1 MSEEMVPGSQF
12 KSLVEQDMQ
21 DCYLRYSMSVIVAR
35 ALPDARDGFKP
46 VHRRVMYSMHKLGVV
61 PNKGTVKSAR
71 IVGDVI
77 GKYHPHGDSAVYE
90 TLARMAQ
97 DFSLRYPLVF
107 GQGNF
112 GSIDGDSPAAMR
124 YTEAKMNNLGALMLE
139 DLEKETVDMGP
150 NYDESLEEPLV
161 LPSALPNMIVNG
173 TSGIAV
179 GMATNMAP
187 HNLREVGAAIH
198 ALAENPDLTGEDLM
212 EYVKGPDFP
221 TGAIVCGRS
230 GIREAYLTGHGRV
243 RVRARTEIETDSKG
257 KPRIIVTEIPY
268 MVNKAELCK
277 KIADLVRDK
286 RVDGITDI
294 RDESSRDIRIVIE
307 LRRDAVGEV
316 VLNNLFKYTQ
326 LQTTFSIYNLALVN
340 NLPKLLTL
348 KDLLQV
354 YIDHRLDVITRATQ
368 FDLKKA
374 EARLHIIEGLRIATQ
389 NIDEVVQIIK
399 ASKTTEIAKQS
410 LQDRFGLDEIQSQ
423 AIVDM
428 RLGQLT
434 GLNLEKLEA
443 EYNELVATVADLKD
457 ILAKRERRVAIML
470 EKLDAV
476 VAKYGDERR
485 TMIGEAIDD
494 SDDEDLIAE
503 EEQVITL
510 SKEGYIRRLPIDTF
524 KAQNRGGKGIIG
536 AGLKD
541 EDNVE
546 QIFTA
551 STHSYLLVFTNKG
564 RVYWT
569 KVYRLPEGARNGKG
583 RPIVNF
589 VALTEGEKV
598 QAIVPVRKFGGYFC
612 LVFATKKGI
621 INKMDLTL
629 FSRPRKAG
637 VNAIS
642 LDEDDELV
650 KVQLVGMSAEE
661 FEASKNAS
669 DDDSAEAV
677 ENAAE
682 AQAADGSTGSPTDAS
697 EEESGDAEDFAN
709 RPIPKDLL
717 MIATKNGQAVTFPIS
732 CFRAMGRGTHGV
744 KGITLAE
751 GDEVISLL
759 WLKAGNKILTITEKG
774 YGKRSEP
781 GSYRVT
787 RRGSKGVRNLNV
799 TDKIGAAVFVES
811 VADDYDLIIT
821 SKDGQVI
828 RIKAADIRLTGRNA
842 QGVKAITLRDGDV
855 VKDATALP
863 SVEDIEQDSAD
874 AKETFDHVQGV
885 EVDDDS
891 VVKDDA
897 EKQDVGPTE
906 TEE

>member
-1 MSEEMVPGSQF
+1 MSEELVPGSQF
-12 KSLVEQDMQ
+12 KSLIEQDMQ
-21 DCYLRYSMSVIVAR
+21 DSYLRYSMSVIVAR

-46 VHRRVMYSMHKLGVV
+46 VHRRVMFSMHKLGVV
-61 PNKGTVKSAR
+61 PNKSTVKSAR

-90 TLARMAQ
+90 TLVRMAQ

-112 GSIDGDSPAAMR
+112 GNIDGDGAAAMR
-124 YTEAKMNNLGALMLE
+124 YTEAKMNNVGALMLE
-139 DLEKETVDMGP
+139 DLEKDTVDMGP
-150 NYDESLEEPLV
+150 NFDETLDEPLV
-161 LPSALPNMIVNG
+161 LPSALPNMLVNG
-173 TSGIAV
+173 TTGIAV
-179 GMATNMAP
+179 GMATSMAP
-187 HNLREVGAAIH
+187 HNLREIAAAIH
-198 ALAENPDLTGEDLM
+198 AVAENPELPDEELLQ
-212 EYVKGPDFP
+212 YVKGPDFP
-221 TGAIVCGRS
+221 TGAIICGRA
-230 GIREAYLTGHGRV
+230 GIRDAYLTGHGRV
-243 RVRARTEIETDSKG
+243 RVRARTDIEVDSKG

-268 MVNKAELCK
+268 MVNKSELCK
-277 KIADLVRDK
+277 KIAELVREK

-294 RDESSRDIRIVIE
+294 RDESAKDIRIVIE

-348 KDLLQV
+348 KDLVQI
-354 YIDHRLDVITRATQ
+354 YIDHRLDVVTRATE

-374 EARLHIIEGLRIATQ
+374 KARLHIIEGLRIATQ

-399 ASKTTEIAKQS
+399 SSKTTEIAKQN
-410 LQDRFGLDEIQSQ
+410 LQERFSLDEIQSQ

-428 RLGQLT
+428 RLSQLT

-443 EYNELVATVADLKD
+443 EYNELKLTVADLED
-457 ILAKRERRVAIML
+457 ILAKRERRIAIIL
-470 EKLDAV
+470 KRLDEIV
-476 VAKYGDERR
+476 DKFGDERR
-485 TMIGEAIDD
+485 TTIGESVDD
-494 SDDEDLIAE
+494 SDYEDLIAE

-510 SKEGYIRRLPIDTF
+510 SKEGYIKRLPIDTF
-524 KAQNRGGKGIIG
+524 KTQSRGGKGIIG
-536 AGLKD
+536 AGLKE
-541 EDNVE
+541 EDDVD

-564 RVYWT
+564 RAYWT
-569 KVYRLPEGARNGKG
+569 KVYRLPEGTRNGKG

-589 VALTEGEKV
+589 VGLTEGEKV

-637 VNAIS
+637 VNAIT
-642 LDEDDELV
+642 LDEGDELV
-650 KVQLVGMSAEE
+650 KVQLVGMTEE
-661 FEASKNAS
+661 EYKASLNAG
-669 DDDSAEAV
+669 DDSSAEAD
-677 ENAAE
+677 A
-682 AQAADGSTGSPTDAS
+682 TDAPEVEGDDS
-697 EEESGDAEDFAN
+697 EDLEG

-717 MIATKNGQAVTFPIS
+717 MLATRNGQAVTFPIT
-732 CFRAMGRGTHGV
+732 CFRPMGRGTHGV
-744 KGITLAE
+744 RGIKLAE

-759 WLKAGNKILTITEKG
+759 WLKEGNKVLTITEKG

-781 GSYRVT
+781 GTYRVT
-787 RRGSKGVRNLNV
+787 RRGSKGVKNLNV
-799 TDKIGAAVFVES
+799 TDKIGPAVFVDS

-821 SKDGQVI
+821 SKEGQVI
-828 RIKAADIRLTGRNA
+828 RIKADSIRLTGRNA
-842 QGVKAITLRDGDV
+842 QGVKAISLRDGDMV
-855 VKDATALP
+855 QDATALP
-863 SVEDIEQDSAD
+863 SVEDIEQDSAE

-891 VVKDDA
+891 VEKSAPEAPA
-897 EKQDVGPTE
+897 EE
-906 TEE
+906 

>member
-1 MSEEMVPGSQF
+1 MSEELVPGTQF
-12 KSLVEQDMQ
+12 KSLIEQDMQ

-46 VHRRVMYSMHKLGVV
+46 VHRRVMFSMHKLGVV
-61 PNKGTVKSAR
+61 PNKATVKSAR

-90 TLARMAQ
+90 TLVRMAQ

-112 GSIDGDSPAAMR
+112 GSIDGDGAAAMR

-139 DLEKETVDMGP
+139 DLEKDTVDMGP

-161 LPSALPNMIVNG
+161 LPSALPNMLVNG
-173 TSGIAV
+173 TTGIAV
-179 GMATNMAP
+179 GMATSMAP
-187 HNLREVGAAIH
+187 HNLREIANAIH
-198 ALAENPDLTGEDLM
+198 AVAMNPEIPDEDLLQL
-212 EYVKGPDFP
+212 VTGPDFP
-221 TGAIVCGRS
+221 TGAVICGRA
-230 GIREAYLTGHGRV
+230 GIRDAYLTGHGRV
-243 RVRARTEIETDSKG
+243 RVRARTEVETDSKG
-257 KPRIIVTEIPY
+257 KPRILVTEIPY

-277 KIADLVRDK
+277 KIAELVREK

-294 RDESSRDIRIVIE
+294 RDESNREGMRIVIE
-307 LRRDAVGEV
+307 LRRDAVAEV
-316 VLNNLFKYTQ
+316 VLNNLYKNTQ

-348 KDLLQV
+348 KELIQV
-354 YIDHRLDVITRATQ
+354 YVDHRMDVITRATQ

-399 ASKTTEIAKQS
+399 NSKTTELAKQN
-410 LQDRFGLDEIQSQ
+410 LQARFNLDDIQSQ

-428 RLGQLT
+428 RLAQLT

-443 EYNELVATVADLKD
+443 EYNELIATVADLKD
-457 ILAKRERRVAIML
+457 ILAKRERRIAIVL

-476 VAKYGDERR
+476 VSKFGDERR
-485 TMIGEAIDD
+485 TSIEDSVDD
-494 SDDEDLIAE
+494 LDYEDLIAE

-510 SKEGYIRRLPIDTF
+510 SKEGYIKRLPIDTF

-536 AGLKD
+536 ATLKD
-541 EDNVE
+541 EDNVD

-564 RVYWT
+564 RAYWT
-569 KVYRLPEGARNGKG
+569 KVYRLPEGTRNGKG
-583 RPIVNF
+583 RPIINF
-589 VALTEGEKV
+589 VGLTEGEKV
-598 QAIVPVRKFGGYFC
+598 QAIVPVRKFGGFFC

-637 VNAIS
+637 VNAIR

-650 KVQLVGMSAEE
+650 KVQLVGMTEE
-661 FEASKNAS
+661 EYKASLNAS
-669 DDDSAEAV
+669 EADDAVEQAAETAEAEV
-677 ENAAE
+677 AE
-682 AQAADGSTGSPTDAS
+682 GEDGS
-697 EEESGDAEDFAN
+697 EDVEG

-717 MIATKNGQAVTFPIS
+717 MLATRNGQALTFPIT
-732 CFRAMGRGTHGV
+732 CFRPMGRGTHGV
-744 KGITLAE
+744 RGIKLAE

-759 WLKAGNKILTITEKG
+759 WLKAGNKVLTITENG
-774 YGKRSEP
+774 FGKRSEP
-781 GSYRVT
+781 GTYRIT
-787 RRGSKGVRNLNV
+787 RRGGKGVINLKV
-799 TDKIGAAVFVES
+799 TDKIGPAVFVES

-821 SKDGQVI
+821 SREGQVI

-842 QGVKAITLRDGDV
+842 QGVKAISLREGDV
-855 VKDATALP
+855 VQDATALP
-863 SVEDIEQDSAD
+863 SVEDIEQDSAE
-874 AKETFDHVQGV
+874 AKETFDHVEGV
-885 EVDDDS
+885 QVEDDS
-891 VVKDDA
+891 S
-897 EKQDVGPTE
+897 
-906 TEE
+906 EE

>member
-1 MSEEMVPGSQF
+1 MVPGSQF

-139 DLEKETVDMGP
+139 DLEKDTVDMGP

-198 ALAENPDLTGEDLM
+198 AMAENPDITGEELM

-221 TGAIVCGRS
+221 TGAIACGRS

-399 ASKTTEIAKQS
+399 ASKTTDIAKQS

-569 KVYRLPEGARNGKG
+569 KVYRLPEGTRNGKG

-612 LVFATKKGI
+612 LVFATKKGV

-650 KVQLVGMSAEE
+650 KVQLVGMTAEE

-669 DDDSAEAV
+669 DDD
-677 ENAAE
+677 
-682 AQAADGSTGSPTDAS
+682 AADASTDSASSSTGSPTDKAPELAEGS
-697 EEESGDAEDFAN
+697 DDEDAGDGEDFAN
-709 RPIPKDLL
+709 RPIPK
-717 MIATKNGQAVTFPIS
+717 V
-732 CFRAMGRGTHGV
+732 
-744 KGITLAE
+744 
-751 GDEVISLL
+751 
-759 WLKAGNKILTITEKG
+759 
-774 YGKRSEP
+774 
-781 GSYRVT
+781 
-787 RRGSKGVRNLNV
+787 
-799 TDKIGAAVFVES
+799 
-811 VADDYDLIIT
+811 
-821 SKDGQVI
+821 
-828 RIKAADIRLTGRNA
+828 
-842 QGVKAITLRDGDV
+842 
-855 VKDATALP
+855 
-863 SVEDIEQDSAD
+863 
-874 AKETFDHVQGV
+874 HVWHY
-885 EVDDDS
+885 
-891 VVKDDA
+891 
-897 EKQDVGPTE
+897 
-906 TEE
+906 

>member
-1 MSEEMVPGSQF
+1 MSEELVPGSQF
-12 KSLVEQDMQ
+12 KSLIEQDMQ

-198 ALAENPDLTGEDLM
+198 ALAENPDLPDENLM
-212 EYVKGPDFP
+212 DYIKGPDFP
-221 TGAIVCGRS
+221 TGAVVCGRA

-286 RVDGITDI
+286 RIDGITDI

-316 VLNNLFKYTQ
+316 VLNNLYKYTQ
-326 LQTTFSIYNLALVN
+326 LQTTFSIYNLALIN
-340 NLPKLLTL
+340 NLPKVLTL
-348 KDLLQV
+348 KELLQV

-399 ASKTTEIAKQS
+399 QSQTTEIAKAS
-410 LQDRFGLDEIQSQ
+410 LQQRFNLDEIQSQ

-428 RLGQLT
+428 RLSQLT

-457 ILAKRERRVAIML
+457 ILEKRERRIAIML

-485 TMIGEAIDD
+485 TTIGEAIDD
-494 SDDEDLIAE
+494 SDEEDLIAE

-510 SKEGYIRRLPIDTF
+510 SKEGYIKRLPIDTF
-524 KAQNRGGKGIIG
+524 KTQSRGGKGIIG

-541 EDNVE
+541 EDDVD

-551 STHSYLLVFTNKG
+551 STHSFLLVFTNKG
-564 RVYWT
+564 RAYWT
-569 KVYRLPEGARNGKG
+569 KVYRLPEGTRNGKG

-589 VALTEGEKV
+589 VGLTEGEKV

-612 LVFATKKGI
+612 LVFVTKKGV
-621 INKMDLTL
+621 INKMDLKL

-642 LDEDDELV
+642 LDEGDELV
-650 KVQLVGMSAEE
+650 KVQLVGMTEEEYNESLNASESEDSSAE
-661 FEASKNAS
+661 
-669 DDDSAEAV
+669 V

-682 AQAADGSTGSPTDAS
+682 EADSAEGD
-697 EEESGDAEDFAN
+697 ESLEA

-717 MIATKNGQAVTFPIS
+717 MIATRNGQAVTFPIT
-732 CFRAMGRGTHGV
+732 CFRPMGRGTHGV
-744 KGITLAE
+744 RGIKLAE

-759 WLKAGNKILTITEKG
+759 WLKAGNKVLTITEKG

-787 RRGSKGVRNLNV
+787 KRGSKGVKNLNV
-799 TDKIGAAVFVES
+799 TDKIGPAVFVDS

-821 SKDGQVI
+821 TREGQVI
-828 RIKAADIRLTGRNA
+828 RIKADSIRLTGRNA
-842 QGVKAITLRDGDV
+842 QGVKAISLRDGDMV
-855 VKDATALP
+855 QDATALP
-863 SVEDIEQDSAD
+863 SVEDIEHDSAE
-874 AKETFDHVQGV
+874 AKETFDKVEGV
-885 EVDDDS
+885 EVIDDS
-891 VVKDDA
+891 A
-897 EKQDVGPTE
+897 N
-906 TEE
+906 

>member
-12 KSLVEQDMQ
+12 KSLIEQDMQ
-21 DCYLRYSMSVIVAR
+21 DSYLRYSMSVIVAR

-46 VHRRVMYSMHKLGVV
+46 VHRRVMFSMHKLGVL

-90 TLARMAQ
+90 TLVRMAQ

-112 GSIDGDSPAAMR
+112 GSIDGDGAAAMR
-124 YTEAKMNNLGALMLE
+124 YTEAKMANMGALMLE
-139 DLEKETVDMGP
+139 DLEKDTVNMVP
-150 NYDESLEEPLV
+150 NYDESLEEPSV
-161 LPSALPNMIVNG
+161 LPSAFPNMIVNG

-187 HNLREVGAAIH
+187 HNLREIGAAIH
-198 ALAENPDLTGEDLM
+198 ALAENPDLNGEDLM

-221 TGAIVCGRS
+221 TGAIICGRS

-243 RVRARTEIETDSKG
+243 RVRAKTEIETDAKG

-277 KIADLVRDK
+277 KIAELVREK

-294 RDESSRDIRIVIE
+294 RDESSRDIRVVIE

-340 NLPKLLTL
+340 NLPKVLSL
-348 KDLLQV
+348 KELIQV

-399 ASKTTEIAKQS
+399 ASKTTDIAKQS

-443 EYNELVATVADLKD
+443 EYNDLVATVADLKD
-457 ILAKRERRVAIML
+457 ILEKRERRIAIML
-470 EKLDAV
+470 QKLDAIV
-476 VAKYGDERR
+476 DKYGDARR
-485 TMIGEAIDD
+485 TEIGEAIDD
-494 SDDEDLIAE
+494 SDEEDLIAE

-564 RVYWT
+564 RAYWT
-569 KVYRLPEGARNGKG
+569 KVYRLPEGTRNGKG
-583 RPIVNF
+583 RPIINF
-589 VALTEGEKV
+589 VSLTEGEKV

-612 LVFATKKGI
+612 LVFATKKGV

-661 FEASKNAS
+661 FEASQA
-669 DDDSAEAV
+669 AEGSETDEA
-677 ENAAE
+677 ETAEAAE
-682 AQAADGSTGSPTDAS
+682 AQIAEES
-697 EEESGDAEDFAN
+697 EEGDVDDLAAQ
-709 RPIPKDLL
+709 PIAKDLL
-717 MIATKNGQAVTFPIS
+717 MLATRNGQAVTFPITCLRS
-732 CFRAMGRGTHGV
+732 MGRGTHGV

-774 YGKRSEP
+774 FGKRSEP
-781 GSYRVT
+781 GTYRVT

-821 SKDGQVI
+821 TKEGQVI

-842 QGVKAITLRDGDV
+842 QGVKAITLREGDV
-855 VKDATALP
+855 VQDATALP
-863 SVEDIEQDSAD
+863 SVEDIEQDSAE
-874 AKETFDHVQGV
+874 AKETFDHVEGV

-891 VVKDDA
+891 VVKNDA
-897 EKQDVGPTE
+897 EKQDSLPSE
-906 TEE
+906 SSENP

>member
-1 MSEEMVPGSQF
+1 MSEEMIPGSQF
-12 KSLVEQDMQ
+12 KSLIEKDMQ

-61 PNKGTVKSAR
+61 PNKSTVKSAR

-90 TLARMAQ
+90 TLVRMAQ

-112 GSIDGDSPAAMR
+112 GSIDGDGAAAMR
-124 YTEAKMNNLGALMLE
+124 YTEAKMNHCGALMLE
-139 DLEKETVDMGP
+139 DLEKDTVNMGP

-161 LPSALPNMIVNG
+161 LPSALPNMLVNG
-173 TSGIAV
+173 TTGIAV
-179 GMATNMAP
+179 GMATSMAP
-187 HNLREVGAAIH
+187 HNLREIAEAIH
-198 ALAENPDLTGEDLM
+198 AVAMNPEIPDEDLLQF
-212 EYVKGPDFP
+212 VKGPDFP
-221 TGAIVCGRS
+221 TGAIICGRS

-243 RVRARTEIETDSKG
+243 RVRARTEIETDAKG
-257 KPRIIVTEIPY
+257 KPRILVTEIPY

-277 KIADLVRDK
+277 KIAELVREK

-294 RDESSRDIRIVIE
+294 RDESDRHGMRIVIE
-307 LRRDAVGEV
+307 LRRDAVAEV
-316 VLNNLFKYTQ
+316 ILNNLFKYTQ

-340 NLPKLLTL
+340 NLPKVLTL
-348 KDLLQV
+348 KQLIQV
-354 YIDHRLDVITRATQ
+354 YVDHRLEVITRATE

-399 ASKTTEIAKQS
+399 SSANTEAAKVA
-410 LQDRFGLDEIQSQ
+410 LQERFSLDEIQSQ

-428 RLGQLT
+428 RLAQLT
-434 GLNLEKLEA
+434 GLNIEKLEA
-443 EYNELVATVADLKD
+443 EYNELIATVADLKD
-457 ILAKRERRVAIML
+457 ILAKRERRIAIVL

-476 VAKYGDERR
+476 VAKFGDERR
-485 TMIGEAIDD
+485 TTIGESIDD

-536 AGLKD
+536 AGLKE

-564 RVYWT
+564 RAYWT
-569 KVYRLPEGARNGKG
+569 KVYRLPEGTRNGKG
-583 RPIVNF
+583 RPIINF
-589 VALTEGEKV
+589 VSLTEGEKV

-612 LVFATKKGI
+612 LVFATKKGV

-661 FEASKNAS
+661 FAASEAAEG
-669 DDDSAEAV
+669 AEA
-677 ENAAE
+677 EESTEAAE
-682 AQAADGSTGSPTDAS
+682 TQIAEES
-697 EEESGDAEDFAN
+697 EEGDVDELAAQ
-709 RPIPKDLL
+709 PIAKDLL
-717 MIATKNGQAVTFPIS
+717 MLATRNGQAVTFPIS
-732 CFRAMGRGTHGV
+732 CFRSMGRGTHGV

-774 YGKRSEP
+774 FGKRSEP
-781 GSYRVT
+781 GTYRVT

-821 SKDGQVI
+821 SKEGQVI

-842 QGVKAITLRDGDV
+842 QGVKAITLREGDLV
-855 VKDATALP
+855 QDATALP
-863 SVEDIEQDSAD
+863 SVEDIEQDSAE
-874 AKETFDHVQGV
+874 AKETFDHVEGV

-891 VVKDDA
+891 VVKSDNP
-897 EKQDVGPTE
+897 EQQIGIPSE
-906 TEE
+906 SEEQ

>member
-1 MSEEMVPGSQF
+1 MSEEMIPGSQF
-12 KSLVEQDMQ
+12 KSLIEQDMQ

-61 PNKGTVKSAR
+61 PNKSTVKSAR

-90 TLARMAQ
+90 TLVRMAQ

-112 GSIDGDSPAAMR
+112 GSIDGDGAAAMR
-124 YTEAKMNNLGALMLE
+124 YTEAKMNHMGALMLE

-161 LPSALPNMIVNG
+161 LPSVLPNMLVNG
-173 TSGIAV
+173 TTGIAV
-179 GMATNMAP
+179 GMATSMAP
-187 HNLREVGAAIH
+187 HNLREIANAIH
-198 ALAENPDLTGEDLM
+198 AVCENPDISGEDLLS
-212 EYVKGPDFP
+212 YVSGPDFP
-221 TGAIVCGRS
+221 TGGVICGRA

-243 RVRARTEIETDSKG
+243 RVRARSEIETDSKG

-277 KIADLVRDK
+277 KIAELVREK

-294 RDESSRDIRIVIE
+294 RDESSREGMRIVIE

-316 VLNNLFKYTQ
+316 ILNNLYKNTQ
-326 LQTTFSIYNLALVN
+326 LQTTFSIYNLALIN
-340 NLPKLLTL
+340 NLPKVFNL
-348 KDLLQV
+348 KELIQV
-354 YIDHRLDVITRATQ
+354 YIDHRLDVVTRATQ

-399 ASKTTEIAKQS
+399 QSATTEAAKVA
-410 LQDRFGLDEIQSQ
+410 LQDRFNLDEIQSQ

-428 RLGQLT
+428 RLSQLT

-457 ILAKRERRVAIML
+457 ILEKRERRIAILL
-470 EKLDAV
+470 ERLDAV
-476 VAKYGDERR
+476 VAKFGDERR
-485 TMIGEAIDD
+485 TSIEDAVDD
-494 SDDEDLIAE
+494 LDYEDLIAE

-510 SKEGYIRRLPIDTF
+510 SKEGYIKRLPIDTF
-524 KAQNRGGKGIIG
+524 KAQTRGGKGVVG
-536 AGLKD
+536 TGLKD
-541 EDNVE
+541 DDDVD

-564 RVYWT
+564 RAYWT
-569 KVYRLPEGARNGKG
+569 KVYRLPEGTRSGKG
-583 RPIVNF
+583 RPIINF
-589 VALTEGEKV
+589 VGLTEGEKV
-598 QAIVPVRKFGGYFC
+598 QAIVPVRKFGGFFC

-621 INKMDLTL
+621 INKMDLKL

-650 KVQLVGMSAEE
+650 KVQLVGMTEE
-661 FEASKNAS
+661 EYNAS
-669 DDDSAEAV
+669 LNANEDASDSAETAESADV
-677 ENAAE
+677 ENAE
-682 AQAADGSTGSPTDAS
+682 GAD
-697 EEESGDAEDFAN
+697 EDAESKPIAN
-709 RPIPKDLL
+709 DLL
-717 MIATKNGQAVTFPIS
+717 MLATKNGQAVTFPIT
-732 CFRAMGRGTHGV
+732 CFRPMGRGTHGV
-744 KGITLAE
+744 RGIKLAE
-751 GDEVISLL
+751 GDEVISLI
-759 WLKAGNKILTITEKG
+759 WLKEGNKIVTITEKG
-774 YGKRSEP
+774 FGKRSQP
-781 GSYRVT
+781 SSYRVT
-787 RRGSKGVRNLNV
+787 KRGSKGVRNLSADGMEK
-799 TDKIGAAVFVES
+799 TGPAVFVES

-821 SKDGQVI
+821 SKEGQVI
-828 RIKAADIRLTGRNA
+828 RIEADSIRLTNRSA
-842 QGVKAITLRDGDV
+842 IGVKCIRLNEGDTV
-855 VKDATALP
+855 QDATALP
-863 SVEDIEQDSAD
+863 SVEDIEQDSAE
-874 AKETFDHVQGV
+874 AKETFDKVEGV

-891 VVKDDA
+891 IVKDESA
-897 EKQDVGPTE
+897 EVSE
-906 TEE
+906 TNEISEN

>member
-1 MSEEMVPGSQF
+1 MSEELVPGTQF
-12 KSLVEQDMQ
+12 KSLIEKDMQ

-46 VHRRVMYSMHKLGVV
+46 VHRRVMFSMHKLGVV
-61 PNKGTVKSAR
+61 PNKPTVKSAR

-90 TLARMAQ
+90 TLVRMAQ

-112 GSIDGDSPAAMR
+112 GSIDGDGAAAMR

-139 DLEKETVDMGP
+139 DLEKDTVDMGP

-161 LPSALPNMIVNG
+161 LPSALPNMLVNG
-173 TSGIAV
+173 TTGIAV
-179 GMATNMAP
+179 GMATSMAP
-187 HNLREVGAAIH
+187 HNLREIANAIH
-198 ALAENPDLTGEDLM
+198 AVAENPEIPDEDLLQL
-212 EYVKGPDFP
+212 VTGPDFP
-221 TGAIVCGRS
+221 TGAVICGRA
-230 GIREAYLTGHGRV
+230 GIRDAYLTGHGRV
-243 RVRARTEIETDSKG
+243 RVRARTEVETDSKG
-257 KPRIIVTEIPY
+257 KPRILVTEIPY

-277 KIADLVRDK
+277 KIAELVREK

-294 RDESSRDIRIVIE
+294 RDESNREGMRIVIE
-307 LRRDAVGEV
+307 LRRDAVAEV
-316 VLNNLFKYTQ
+316 VLNNLYKNTQ

-348 KDLLQV
+348 KELIQV
-354 YIDHRLDVITRATQ
+354 YVDHRMDVITRATQ

-399 ASKTTEIAKQS
+399 NSKTTELAKQN
-410 LQDRFGLDEIQSQ
+410 LQARFNLDDIQSQ

-428 RLGQLT
+428 RLAQLT

-443 EYNELVATVADLKD
+443 EYNELIATVADLKD
-457 ILAKRERRVAIML
+457 ILAKRERRIAIVL

-476 VAKYGDERR
+476 VAKFGDERR
-485 TMIGEAIDD
+485 TSIEDSVDD
-494 SDDEDLIAE
+494 LDYEDLIAE

-510 SKEGYIRRLPIDTF
+510 SKEGYIKRLPIDTF

-536 AGLKD
+536 ATLKD
-541 EDNVE
+541 EDNVD

-564 RVYWT
+564 RAYWT
-569 KVYRLPEGARNGKG
+569 KVYRLPEGTRNGKG
-583 RPIVNF
+583 RPIINF
-589 VALTEGEKV
+589 VGLTEGEKV
-598 QAIVPVRKFGGYFC
+598 QAIVPVRKFGGFFC

-637 VNAIS
+637 VNAIR

-650 KVQLVGMSAEE
+650 KVQLVGMTEE
-661 FEASKNAS
+661 EYKASLNANDA
-669 DDDSAEAV
+669 DDAV
-677 ENAAE
+677 EQAAE
-682 AQAADGSTGSPTDAS
+682 TVEAEVAEGEDGADDVEG
-697 EEESGDAEDFAN
+697 

-717 MIATKNGQAVTFPIS
+717 MLATRNGQALTFPIT
-732 CFRAMGRGTHGV
+732 CFRPMGRGTHGV
-744 KGITLAE
+744 RGIKLAE

-759 WLKAGNKILTITEKG
+759 WLKAGNKVLTITENG
-774 YGKRSEP
+774 FGKRSEP
-781 GSYRVT
+781 GTYRIT
-787 RRGSKGVRNLNV
+787 RRGGKGVINLKV
-799 TDKIGAAVFVES
+799 TDKIGPAVFVES

-821 SKDGQVI
+821 SREGQVI

-842 QGVKAITLRDGDV
+842 QGVKAISLREGDV
-855 VKDATALP
+855 VQDATALP
-863 SVEDIEQDSAD
+863 SVEDIEQDSAE
-874 AKETFDHVQGV
+874 AKETFDQVEGVQV
-885 EVDDDS
+885 EDDS
-891 VVKDDA
+891 S
-897 EKQDVGPTE
+897 
-906 TEE
+906 EE

>member
-12 KSLVEQDMQ
+12 KSLIEQDMQ

-139 DLEKETVDMGP
+139 DLEKDTVDMGP

-198 ALAENPDLTGEDLM
+198 ALAENPDLPDENLM
-212 EYVKGPDFP
+212 DYIKGPDFP
-221 TGAIVCGRS
+221 TGAVVCGRS

-257 KPRIIVTEIPY
+257 KSRIIVTEIPY

-286 RVDGITDI
+286 RIDGITDI

-316 VLNNLFKYTQ
+316 VLNNLYKYTQ
-326 LQTTFSIYNLALVN
+326 LQTTFSIYNLALIN
-340 NLPKLLTL
+340 NLPKVLTM
-348 KDLLQV
+348 KELLQV

-399 ASKTTEIAKQS
+399 QSQTTEIAKAS
-410 LQDRFGLDEIQSQ
+410 LQQRFNLDEIQSQ

-428 RLGQLT
+428 RLSQLT

-457 ILAKRERRVAIML
+457 ILEKRERRIAIML

-485 TMIGEAIDD
+485 TTIGEAIDD
-494 SDDEDLIAE
+494 SDEEDLIAE

-510 SKEGYIRRLPIDTF
+510 SKEGYIKRLPIDTF
-524 KAQNRGGKGIIG
+524 KTQSRGGKGIIG

-541 EDNVE
+541 EDDVD

-564 RVYWT
+564 RAYWT
-569 KVYRLPEGARNGKG
+569 KVYRLPEGTRSGKG

-589 VALTEGEKV
+589 VGLTEGETV

-612 LVFATKKGI
+612 LVFVTKKGV
-621 INKMDLTL
+621 INKMDLKL

-642 LDEDDELV
+642 LDEGDELV
-650 KVQLVGMSAEE
+650 KVQLVGMTEEEYKESLNAGEGEDSSAEPAE
-661 FEASKNAS
+661 TAESEAEG
-669 DDDSAEAV
+669 D
-677 ENAAE
+677 
-682 AQAADGSTGSPTDAS
+682 
-697 EEESGDAEDFAN
+697 DAENLEA

-717 MIATKNGQAVTFPIS
+717 MIATRNGQAVTFPIT
-732 CFRAMGRGTHGV
+732 CFRPMGRGTHGV
-744 KGITLAE
+744 RGIKLAE

-759 WLKAGNKILTITEKG
+759 WLKAGNKVLTITEKG

-787 RRGSKGVRNLNV
+787 KRGSKGVKNLNV
-799 TDKIGAAVFVES
+799 TDKIGPAVFVDS

-821 SKDGQVI
+821 TREGQVI
-828 RIKAADIRLTGRNA
+828 RIKADSIRLTGRNA
-842 QGVKAITLRDGDV
+842 QGVKAISLREGDLV
-855 VKDATALP
+855 QDATALP
-863 SVEDIEQDSAD
+863 SVEDIEQDSAE
-874 AKETFDHVQGV
+874 AKETFDKVEGV

-891 VVKDDA
+891 V
-897 EKQDVGPTE
+897 E
-906 TEE
+906 TSSEGGNPAPEAN

>member
-1 MSEEMVPGSQF
+1 MSEELVPGSQF
-12 KSLVEQDMQ
+12 KSLIEQDMQ

-139 DLEKETVDMGP
+139 DLEKDTVDMGP

-198 ALAENPDLTGEDLM
+198 ALAENPDLPDENLM
-212 EYVKGPDFP
+212 DYIKGPDFP
-221 TGAIVCGRS
+221 TGAVVCGRS

-277 KIADLVRDK
+277 KIADLVREK

-326 LQTTFSIYNLALVN
+326 LQTTFSIYNLALIN
-340 NLPKLLTL
+340 NLPKVLTM
-348 KDLLQV
+348 KELLQV
-354 YIDHRLDVITRATQ
+354 YIDHRLDVITRSTQ

-399 ASKTTEIAKQS
+399 ASKTTDIAKQS

-457 ILAKRERRVAIML
+457 ILEKRERRIAILL
-470 EKLDAV
+470 ERLDAV
-476 VAKYGDERR
+476 VAKFGDERR
-485 TMIGEAIDD
+485 TTIGEAIDD
-494 SDDEDLIAE
+494 SDEEDLIAE

-510 SKEGYIRRLPIDTF
+510 SKEGYIKRLPIDTF
-524 KAQNRGGKGIIG
+524 KTQSRGGKGIIG

-541 EDNVE
+541 EDDVD

-551 STHSYLLVFTNKG
+551 STHSFLLVFTNKG
-564 RVYWT
+564 RAYWT
-569 KVYRLPEGARNGKG
+569 KVYRLPEGTRNGKG

-589 VALTEGEKV
+589 VGLTEGEKV

-612 LVFATKKGI
+612 LVFVTKKGV
-621 INKMDLTL
+621 INKMDLKL

-642 LDEDDELV
+642 LDEGDELV
-650 KVQLVGMSAEE
+650 KVQLVGMTEEEYNESLNASESEDSSAEVE
-661 FEASKNAS
+661 NTAEEA
-669 DDDSAEAV
+669 DSAEGD
-677 ENAAE
+677 ESLE
-682 AQAADGSTGSPTDAS
+682 A
-697 EEESGDAEDFAN
+697 

-717 MIATKNGQAVTFPIS
+717 MIATRNGQAVTFPIT
-732 CFRAMGRGTHGV
+732 CFRPMGRGTHGV
-744 KGITLAE
+744 RGIKLAE

-759 WLKAGNKILTITEKG
+759 WLKAGNKVLTITEKG

-787 RRGSKGVRNLNV
+787 KRGSKGVKNLNV
-799 TDKIGAAVFVES
+799 TDKIGPAVFVDS

-821 SKDGQVI
+821 TREGQVI
-828 RIKAADIRLTGRNA
+828 RIKADSIRLTGRNA
-842 QGVKAITLRDGDV
+842 QGVKAITLREGDLV
-855 VKDATALP
+855 QDATALP
-863 SVEDIEQDSAD
+863 SVEDIEHDSAE
-874 AKETFDHVQGV
+874 AKETFDKVEGV
-885 EVDDDS
+885 EVIDDS
-891 VVKDDA
+891 VEKTESAPEA
-897 EKQDVGPTE
+897 EE
-906 TEE
+906 

>member
-1 MSEEMVPGSQF
+1 MSEEMVPGTQF
-12 KSLVEQDMQ
+12 KSLIEQDMQ

-46 VHRRVMYSMHKLGVV
+46 VHRRVMFSMHKLGVV

-124 YTEAKMNNLGALMLE
+124 YTEAKMNHMGALMLE
-139 DLEKETVDMGP
+139 DLEKDTVDMGP

-161 LPSALPNMIVNG
+161 LPSALPNMLVNG
-173 TSGIAV
+173 TTGIAV
-179 GMATNMAP
+179 GMATSMAP
-187 HNLREVGAAIH
+187 HNLREISAAVH
-198 ALAENPDLTGEDLM
+198 ALALNPEMGGEELM
-212 EYVKGPDFP
+212 EHVKGPDFP
-221 TGAIVCGRS
+221 TGAIICGRA
-230 GIREAYLTGHGRV
+230 GIRDAYLTGHGRV
-243 RVRARTEIETDSKG
+243 RVRARTEIETDAKG

-268 MVNKAELCK
+268 MVNKSELCK
-277 KIADLVRDK
+277 KIADLVREK
-286 RVDGITDI
+286 RIDGITDI

-348 KDLLQV
+348 KDLVQI

-399 ASKTTEIAKQS
+399 ASKTTDDAKLT
-410 LQDRFGLDEIQSQ
+410 LQNRFNLDEIQSQ

-428 RLGQLT
+428 RLAQLT

-443 EYNELVATVADLKD
+443 EYNELLATVADLKD
-457 ILAKRERRVAIML
+457 ILEKRERRIAIML
-470 EKLDAV
+470 EKLDAI
-476 VAKYGDERR
+476 VAKFGDERR
-485 TMIGEAIDD
+485 TTIGDAIDD

-564 RVYWT
+564 RAYWT
-569 KVYRLPEGARNGKG
+569 KVYRLPEGTRNGKG

-589 VALTEGEKV
+589 VGLTEGEKV

-612 LVFATKKGI
+612 LVFATKKGV

-661 FEASKNAS
+661 FAASEAAEG
-669 DDDSAEAV
+669 AEADDAV
-677 ENAAE
+677 EATETQIAE
-682 AQAADGSTGSPTDAS
+682 ES
-697 EEESGDAEDFAN
+697 EEGDVDDLAAQ
-709 RPIPKDLL
+709 PIAKDLL
-717 MIATKNGQAVTFPIS
+717 MLATRNGQAVTFPIS
-732 CFRAMGRGTHGV
+732 CFRSMGRGTHGV

-774 YGKRSEP
+774 FGKRSEP
-781 GSYRVT
+781 GTYRVT

-799 TDKIGAAVFVES
+799 TDKIGSAVFVDS

-821 SKDGQVI
+821 SKEGQVI

-842 QGVKAITLRDGDV
+842 QGVKAITLREGDLV
-855 VKDATALP
+855 QDATALP
-863 SVEDIEQDSAD
+863 SVEDIEQDSAE
-874 AKETFDHVQGV
+874 AKETFDHVEGV

-891 VVKDDA
+891 VVKDDP
-897 EKQDVGPTE
+897 EKDAKSADDGDI
-906 TEE
+906 

>member
-139 DLEKETVDMGP
+139 DLEKDTVDMGP

-198 ALAENPDLTGEDLM
+198 AMAENPDITGEELM

-221 TGAIVCGRS
+221 TGAIACGRS

-243 RVRARTEIETDSKG
+243 RVRARTEIETDAKG

-286 RVDGITDI
+286 RIDGITDI

-354 YIDHRLDVITRATQ
+354 YIDHRLEVITRATQ

-374 EARLHIIEGLRIATQ
+374 EARLHIIEGLRMATQ

-399 ASKTTEIAKQS
+399 ASKTTDVAKQS
-410 LQDRFGLDEIQSQ
+410 LQERFGLDEIQSQ

-598 QAIVPVRKFGGYFC
+598 QAVVPVRKFGGYFC
-612 LVFATKKGI
+612 LVFATKKGV

-650 KVQLVGMSAEE
+650 KVQLVGMTEEEYKASLNAGEADDVPEAEVNEAPEAENDMDEISAE
-661 FEASKNAS
+661 NH
-669 DDDSAEAV
+669 
-677 ENAAE
+677 
-682 AQAADGSTGSPTDAS
+682 
-697 EEESGDAEDFAN
+697 
-709 RPIPKDLL
+709 PIPKDLL
-717 MIATKNGQAVTFPIS
+717 MLATKNGQAVTFPIS

-842 QGVKAITLRDGDV
+842 QGVKAITLREGDAV
-855 VKDATALP
+855 QDATALP

-874 AKETFDHVQGV
+874 AKETFEHVQGV